1 MDVCRNSSIRQVLRS
16 IIDMEHPTRTALA
29 QRLSLS
35 QSGMT
40 KIIAQLQAA
49 NLVYEYASIDSKR
62 GRHPVE
68 LRVNTRIGAAV
79 AVVAFAAVEPA
90 SVAWWRAATGALVLC
105 AWRRPWRDGLSRRDL
120 AASALFGVV
129 LVAMNSSFYEAIAR
143 LPLGTAVSIEFVGP
157 VAVAVLRG
165 RGWAPR
171 VAAVLALAGVACIGG
186 LGLDL
191 SQGRVRAGL
200 AWILAAALAWAL
212 YIVLGQRVASTRSGV
227 TNLALGCFFG
237 AVLFAPVLGPGAS
250 VALTDSGLFAAVV
263 GVGLLSTVVPYS
275 LEALAL
281 TRLPAATFALFT
293 ALLPASSAVVGAL
306 MLRQVP
312 APAELAGLVLV
323 SVAVWIAS
331 GKHHVAQRE
340 D

>member
-1 MDVCRNSSIRQVLRS
+1 M
-16 IIDMEHPTRTALA
+16 ALA
-29 QRLSLS
+29 DRVPPQLFIVG
-35 QSGMT
+35 SGL
-40 KIIAQLQAA
+40 IQY
-49 NLVYEYASIDSKR
+49 V
-62 GRHPVE
+62 
-68 LRVNTRIGAAV
+68 GAAV

-120 AASALFGVV
+120 AASTLFGVV

-157 VAVAVLRG
+157 VTVAVLRG

-171 VAAVLALAGVACIGG
+171 VAALLALAGVACIGG

-237 AVLFAPVLGPGAS
+237 AVLFAPVLGPGAL
-250 VALTDSGLFAAVV
+250 VALTDSGLLAAVV

-331 GKHHVAQRE
+331 GKHHSARRGE
-340 D
+340 

>member
-1 MDVCRNSSIRQVLRS
+1 
-16 IIDMEHPTRTALA
+16 
-29 QRLSLS
+29 
-35 QSGMT
+35 
-40 KIIAQLQAA
+40 
-49 NLVYEYASIDSKR
+49 
-62 GRHPVE
+62 
-68 LRVNTRIGAAV
+68 
-79 AVVAFAAVEPA
+79 
-90 SVAWWRAATGALVLC
+90 
-105 AWRRPWRDGLSRRDL
+105 
-120 AASALFGVV
+120 
-129 LVAMNSSFYEAIAR
+129 MNSSFYEAIAR

-250 VALTDSGLFAAVV
+250 VALTDSRLFAAVV

-281 TRLPAATFALFT
+281 TRLPAAAFALFT

-331 GKHHVAQRE
+331 GKHHSARRGE
-340 D
+340 

>member
-1 MDVCRNSSIRQVLRS
+1 
-16 IIDMEHPTRTALA
+16 
-29 QRLSLS
+29 
-35 QSGMT
+35 
-40 KIIAQLQAA
+40 
-49 NLVYEYASIDSKR
+49 
-62 GRHPVE
+62 
-68 LRVNTRIGAAV
+68 
-79 AVVAFAAVEPA
+79 
-90 SVAWWRAATGALVLC
+90 
-105 AWRRPWRDGLSRRDL
+105 
-120 AASALFGVV
+120 
-129 LVAMNSSFYEAIAR
+129 MNSSFYEAIAR
-143 LPLGTAVSIEFVGP
+143 LPLGTAVSIEFAGP

-171 VAAVLALAGVACIGG
+171 VAALLALAGVACIGG

-200 AWILAAALAWAL
+200 AWILAAAFAWAL

-250 VALTDSGLFAAVV
+250 VALTDSCLFAAVV

-331 GKHHVAQRE
+331 GKHHSARRGE
-340 D
+340 

>member
-1 MDVCRNSSIRQVLRS
+1 M
-16 IIDMEHPTRTALA
+16 ALA
-29 QRLSLS
+29 DRVPPQLFIVG
-35 QSGMT
+35 SGL
-40 KIIAQLQAA
+40 IQY
-49 NLVYEYASIDSKR
+49 V
-62 GRHPVE
+62 
-68 LRVNTRIGAAV
+68 GAAV

-120 AASALFGVV
+120 AASTLFGVV

-171 VAAVLALAGVACIGG
+171 VAALLALAGVACIGG

-227 TNLALGCFFG
+227 TNLALGCFF
-237 AVLFAPVLGPGAS
+237 APVLGPGAS
-250 VALTDSGLFAAVV
+250 VALTDSRLFAAVV

-331 GKHHVAQRE
+331 GEHHSARRGE
-340 D
+340 

>member
-1 MDVCRNSSIRQVLRS
+1 M
-16 IIDMEHPTRTALA
+16 ALA
-29 QRLSLS
+29 DRVPPQLFIVG
-35 QSGMT
+35 SGL
-40 KIIAQLQAA
+40 IQY
-49 NLVYEYASIDSKR
+49 V
-62 GRHPVE
+62 
-68 LRVNTRIGAAV
+68 GAAV

-237 AVLFAPVLGPGAS
+237 ALLFAPVLGPGAL
-250 VALTDSGLFAAVV
+250 VALTDSGLLAAVV

-331 GKHHVAQRE
+331 GKPHSARRGE
-340 D
+340 

>member
-1 MDVCRNSSIRQVLRS
+1 M
-16 IIDMEHPTRTALA
+16 
-29 QRLSLS
+29 
-35 QSGMT
+35 
-40 KIIAQLQAA
+40 
-49 NLVYEYASIDSKR
+49 
-62 GRHPVE
+62 
-68 LRVNTRIGAAV
+68 
-79 AVVAFAAVEPA
+79 
-90 SVAWWRAATGALVLC
+90 
-105 AWRRPWRDGLSRRDL
+105 
-120 AASALFGVV
+120 
-129 LVAMNSSFYEAIAR
+129 
-143 LPLGTAVSIEFVGP
+143 
-157 VAVAVLRG
+157 
-165 RGWAPR
+165 
-171 VAAVLALAGVACIGG
+171 
-186 LGLDL
+186 
-191 SQGRVRAGL
+191 
-200 AWILAAALAWAL
+200 
-212 YIVLGQRVASTRSGV
+212 

-312 APAELAGLVLV
+312 AELAGLVLV